1 MTAQALRADGRPL
14 AAVAVEELG
23 PGLESTWDD
32 FVRASPDGSPFHRLG
47 WRRAVEAAFRHEP
60 IYFVARRATRI
71 VGVLPLFRAPILFSG
86 HALVSVPFGIRGG
99 VVADDA
105 AAARALVAAAVECAH
120 EKRALHVEL
129 RSAVDRFT
137 NLPRREGYVTFRAD
151 LRESETALLR
161 RMDRKRRQML
171 NHAARAGYTVR
182 EAGHDRLALFYDLFA
197 RSMRRHGTPVLPRR
211 FVAAVARELAGIVH
225 LFVLEQAGRP
235 LMCVLALV
243 EGGVVMPFWAGRAD
257 RRRAAEELLYWEMM
271 RWGRER
277 GCHTFDFGRSRRG
290 TGAAAFKARWGME
303 ETPLD
308 YRIAPV
314 VAAQA
319 PRVDPGNPRF
329 AAVIALWRRLP
340 LPLTL
345 RLGPLLAG
353 RIP

>member
-1 MTAQALRADGRPL
+1 VTAQALRADGSPL
-14 AAVAVEELG
+14 GAVAVEELG
-23 PGLESTWDD
+23 PGLETTWDE

-47 WRRAVEAAFRHEP
+47 WRRSVEAAFRHEP

-86 HALVSVPFGIRGG
+86 HALISVPFGIRGG
-99 VVADDA
+99 VLADDA
-105 AAARALVAAAVECAH
+105 AAARALASSALGCAH
-120 EKRALHVEL
+120 QRRALHVEL

-137 NLPRREGYVTFRAD
+137 SLPRREGYVTFRAD
-151 LRESETALLR
+151 LRESESALLR

-171 NHAARAGYTVR
+171 SHAARAGYSVTEV
-182 EAGHDRLALFYDLFA
+182 GHDRLALFYDLFA

-211 FVAAVARELAGIVH
+211 FVAAVARELADVVR
-225 LFVLEQAGRP
+225 LFVLEHASRP

-243 EGGVVMPFWAGRAD
+243 DGGVVMPFWAGRSD

-271 RWGRER
+271 RWGKER

-290 TGAAAFKARWGME
+290 TGAAAFKARGGME

-308 YRIAPV
+308 YRVAPV
-314 VAAQA
+314 VAAHA

-329 AAVIALWRRLP
+329 APMIAVWRRLP
-340 LPLTL
+340 LALTR